1 MLKLLRMLLWL
12 ILVLVV
18 VGGLDQFLV
27 RVPLDTPGLAPV
39 QTFYVDFRSRLLGL
53 VGVETVAA
61 PPATIEQ
68 VIEAT
73 GSAPQQTKKS
83 QRYLYVDE
91 AGELQFADSLAQ
103 VPVKFRKAAQPLAE

>member
-27 RVPLDTPGLAPV
+27 RVPLETQGLSPV

-53 VGVETVAA
+53 VGIETAA
-61 PPATIEQ
+61 EPASIEQ

-73 GSAPQQTKKS
+73 SAAPQQNKKS
-83 QRYLYVDE
+83 QRYLYVDA

-103 VPVKFRKAAQPLAE
+103 VPLKFRKSAQPLAE

>member
-1 MLKLLRMLLWL
+1 MLKILKMLIW
-12 ILVLVV
+12 LVLVLIV

-27 RVPLDTPGLAPV
+27 RVPPDTPGLSQV
-39 QTFYVDFRSRLLGL
+39 QTFYVDFRTRLLGL
-53 VGVETVAA
+53 VGVKAVPA
-61 PPATIEQ
+61 PASIEQ

-73 GSAPQQTKKS
+73 RSAPQQARKP

-103 VPVKFRKAAQPLAE
+103 VPSKFRQAAQPLAE

>member
-12 ILVLVV
+12 VLVLAV
-18 VGGLDQFLV
+18 VGGLDQLLV
-27 RVPLDTPGLAPV
+27 RVPLAAPGLSPV

-53 VGVETVAA
+53 VGVKPVAA
-61 PPATIEQ
+61 PTSIEK

-73 GSAPQQTKKS
+73 SAAPQQHKKS

-91 AGELQFADSLAQ
+91 TGELQFADSLSQ
-103 VPVKFRKAAQPLAE
+103 VPLRFRKSAQPLVD